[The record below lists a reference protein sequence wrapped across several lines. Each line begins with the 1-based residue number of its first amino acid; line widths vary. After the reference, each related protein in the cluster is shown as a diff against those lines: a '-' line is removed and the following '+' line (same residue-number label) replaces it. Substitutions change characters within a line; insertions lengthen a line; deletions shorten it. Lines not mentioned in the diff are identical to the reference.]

1 MRVEHV
7 ALPTCPECGRQWL
20 PDNKEP
26 WRADLGRWR
35 ARWACGDRLLLPGL

>member
-26 WRADLGRWR
+26 WRADLG
-35 ARWACGDRLLLPGL
+35 GDALDEPAEIVFYCRD